1 MIFVLAFIVAV
12 VGLLLGGGT
21 GAVLLAT
28 TVVMVLLGLVMLGAT
43 PEARNERH
51 AAALRRAR
59 GRAVSE
65 QARRAK
71 AGGRTVGARS
81 NGSGSSGD

>member
-1 MIFVLAFIVAV
+1 MVFVLAFIVAV

-28 TVVMVLLGLVMLGAT
+28 TAVLVLFGLFMLGAT
-43 PEARNERH
+43 PEARRERH
-51 AAALRRAR
+51 AAAGRRAR

-65 QARRAK
+65 QAGRAK
-71 AGGRTVGARS
+71 GGRRS
-81 NGSGSSGD
+81 IERERDD

>member
-28 TVVMVLLGLVMLGAT
+28 AIAMVLFGLVMLSAT
-43 PEARNERH
+43 PEAKNERQ
-51 AAALRRAR
+51 AAAARRAR
-59 GRAVSE
+59 R
-65 QARRAK
+65 
-71 AGGRTVGARS
+71 
-81 NGSGSSGD
+81 